1 MSSTPE
7 YASAGAFAM
16 KSSDIA
22 DSAEKLT
29 GQRSHMSQT
38 IRSISGGTLAGRAI
52 TLQLV
57 RDEQVSAM
65 ALGLAVVRIIEA
77 APAGSVLVM
86 AVEESRDFA
95 VFGATLAVLMKARKL
110 AGVVTDGSIRDI
122 ADLREIQFPAFALGL
137 VPGSAGGHYKLA
149 SVNEPVICGG
159 LKVAADDLVVGDE
172 DGVAVAPGAR
182 EAEILAMAAKAQ
194 AEEAELLK
202 RIQAAGSYLK
212 LLAGTGD

>member
-1 MSSTPE
+1 
-7 YASAGAFAM
+7 M